1 MSEYNIYADIASRT
15 GGDVYI
21 GVVGPVR
28 TGKSTF
34 IKRFM
39 EQAVIPN
46 IQDAEDVGRAID
58 ELPQSATGKTIM
70 TTEPKFVPNAAVRV
84 NIGNTTA
91 NIRMIDCVGYLVE
104 GALGAAEGDE
114 PRMISTPW
122 SEEKMPF
129 ERAAELG
136 TEKVIKEH
144 STIAVVVTTDGSF
157 TGIPAENYMPAEDRV
172 IRELSAA
179 GKPFIVVINSSEP
192 GSEYAEK
199 RRKEIEER
207 YLVKA
212 VIMDVGNAE
221 KADFEKILTA
231 IVMEFPI
238 KRVDVEL
245 PDWLFALGDHPAMR
259 SVVEALKTGEAGRKM
274 GDAERFGEM
283 FTESEYLLPDP
294 DIAADAATGAVHLTF
309 KACDGAFYKVLS
321 EKCGEKLRSERDILT
336 YLIDA
341 SYGLKQ
347 YNKIAS
353 AMDRAN
359 ETGYGVVTPSLS
371 DMKLE
376 APELT
381 HKGTQ
386 YGIKLK
392 AVAPSYH
399 MIKVDVET
407 EVNPIIGSEISSTE
421 LSESL
426 KEKFENDPD
435 GIWETNFLG
444 KPLSELVAENM
455 SGKTG
460 SVPENVQ
467 VKLRKALKRVVNEQR
482 GSILCI
488 LI

>member
-1 MSEYNIYADIASRT
+1 
-15 GGDVYI
+15 
-21 GVVGPVR
+21 
-28 TGKSTF
+28 
-34 IKRFM
+34 
-39 EQAVIPN
+39 
-46 IQDAEDVGRAID
+46 
-58 ELPQSATGKTIM
+58 
-70 TTEPKFVPNAAVRV
+70 
-84 NIGNTTA
+84 
-91 NIRMIDCVGYLVE
+91 
-104 GALGAAEGDE
+104 
-114 PRMISTPW
+114 
-122 SEEKMPF
+122 
-129 ERAAELG
+129 
-136 TEKVIKEH
+136 
-144 STIAVVVTTDGSF
+144 
-157 TGIPAENYMPAEDRV
+157 
-172 IRELSAA
+172 
-179 GKPFIVVINSSEP
+179 
-192 GSEYAEK
+192 
-199 RRKEIEER
+199 
-207 YLVKA
+207 
-212 VIMDVGNAE
+212 
-221 KADFEKILTA
+221 
-231 IVMEFPI
+231 
-238 KRVDVEL
+238 
-245 PDWLFALGDHPAMR
+245 
-259 SVVEALKTGEAGRKM
+259 
-274 GDAERFGEM
+274 
-283 FTESEYLLPDP
+283 
-294 DIAADAATGAVHLTF
+294 
-309 KACDGAFYKVLS
+309 
-321 EKCGEKLRSERDILT
+321 
-336 YLIDA
+336 
-341 SYGLKQ
+341 
-347 YNKIAS
+347 
-353 AMDRAN
+353 MDRAN

>member
-15 GGDVYI
+15 GGDIYI

-39 EQAVIPN
+39 ERSVIPN
-46 IQDAEDVGRAID
+46 IADAEDVGRATD

-70 TTEPKFVPNAAVRV
+70 TTEPKFVPNAAVKV
-84 NIGNTTA
+84 KLGSTEA
-91 NIRMIDCVGYLVE
+91 NIRLIDCVGYLVE
-104 GALGAAEGDE
+104 GALGAVEDDR

-122 SEEKMPF
+122 SDEKMPF
-129 ERAAELG
+129 EKAAELG

-157 TGIPAENYMPAEDRV
+157 TGIPSESYRAAEERV
-172 IRELSAA
+172 IKELKAS
-179 GKPFIVVINSSEP
+179 GKPFTVVVNSSAP
-192 GSEYAEK
+192 DSELAEA
-199 RRKEIEER
+199 RRREIENEYSVR
-207 YLVKA
+207 A
-212 VIMDVGNAE
+212 VTMNVDSADKE
-221 KADFEKILTA
+221 DFEDLLTA

-245 PDWLFALGDHPAMR
+245 PDWLFALGDHPAM
-259 SVVEALKTGEAGRKM
+259 SQVVGALKTGEAGLKM
-274 GDAERFGEM
+274 GDAEKFGEL
-283 FTESEYLLPDP
+283 FTDSEYLMPDP
-294 DIAADAATGAVHLTF
+294 DISADAATGAVRLKF
-309 KACDGAFYKVLS
+309 AAAEGAFYKVLS
-321 EKCGEKLRSERDILT
+321 EKCGEQLYSERDILT

-353 AMDRAN
+353 AMDKAN

-381 HKGTQ
+381 HRGAQ

-407 EVNPIIGSEISSTE
+407 EVNPIIGSETSSAE

-426 KEKFENDPD
+426 KQKFESDPE
-435 GIWETNFLG
+435 GLWETNFLG

>member
-1 MSEYNIYADIASRT
+1 MNDETTKTPGPSGPSTPAGGERAGAKKRRRRKSGKPAVLSAKAQPAPADAALPHKAKKSRRRKMSDEIAADPTAAIRDRIFEIDPAAEPNLPPILPIVEGFKGALPLKAAPAAPAPKAQAALKTPAKAEKKADRASAALM
-15 GGDVYI
+15 DHVLDALDHSN
-21 GVVGPVR
+21 VPLAQ
-28 TGKSTF
+28 
-34 IKRFM
+34 
-39 EQAVIPN
+39 EQLLDTLGAP
-46 IQDAEDVGRAID
+46 AI
-58 ELPQSATGKTIM
+58 E
-70 TTEPKFVPNAAVRV
+70 FFAAV
-84 NIGNTTA
+84 
-91 NIRMIDCVGYLVE
+91 
-104 GALGAAEGDE
+104 
-114 PRMISTPW
+114 
-122 SEEKMPF
+122 
-129 ERAAELG
+129 
-136 TEKVIKEH
+136 
-144 STIAVVVTTDGSF
+144 
-157 TGIPAENYMPAEDRV
+157 DRL
-172 IRELSAA
+172 EAA
-179 GKPFIVVINSSEP
+179 GKVFVT
-192 GSEYAEK
+192 
-199 RRKEIEER
+199 RRGRI
-207 YLVKA
+207 A
-212 VIMDVGNAE
+212 
-221 KADFEKILTA
+221 
-231 IVMEFPI
+231 
-238 KRVDVEL
+238 L
-245 PDWLFALGDHPAMR
+245 PRQLGY
-259 SVVEALKTGEAGRKM
+259 V
-274 GDAERFGEM
+274 
-283 FTESEYLLPDP
+283 
-294 DIAADAATGAVHLTF
+294 TGAVHLTF

>member
-15 GGDVYI
+15 GGDIYI

-39 EQAVIPN
+39 ERSVIPN
-46 IQDAEDVGRAID
+46 IADAEDVGRATD

-70 TTEPKFVPNAAVRV
+70 TTEPKFVPNAAVKV
-84 NIGNTTA
+84 KLGSTEA
-91 NIRMIDCVGYLVE
+91 NIRLIDCVGYLVE
-104 GALGAAEGDE
+104 GALGAVEDDR

-122 SEEKMPF
+122 SDEKMPF
-129 ERAAELG
+129 EKAAELG

-157 TGIPAENYMPAEDRV
+157 TGIPSESYRAAEERV
-172 IRELSAA
+172 IKELKAS
-179 GKPFIVVINSSEP
+179 GKPFTVVVNSSAP
-192 GSEYAEK
+192 DSELAEA
-199 RRKEIEER
+199 RRREIENE
-207 YLVKA
+207 YSVKA
-212 VIMDVGNAE
+212 VTMNVDSADKE
-221 KADFEKILTA
+221 DFEDLLTA

-245 PDWLFALGDHPAMR
+245 PDWLFALGDHPAM
-259 SVVEALKTGEAGRKM
+259 SQVVGALKTGEAGLKM
-274 GDAERFGEM
+274 GDAEKFGEL
-283 FTESEYLLPDP
+283 FTDSEYLMPDP
-294 DIAADAATGAVHLTF
+294 DISADAATGAVRLKF
-309 KACDGAFYKVLS
+309 AAAEGAFYKVLS
-321 EKCGEKLRSERDILT
+321 EKCGEQLYSERDILT

-353 AMDRAN
+353 AMEKAN

-381 HKGTQ
+381 HRGAQ

-407 EVNPIIGSEISSTE
+407 EVNPIIGSETSSAE

-426 KEKFENDPD
+426 KQKFESDPE
-435 GIWETNFLG
+435 GLWETNFLG

>member
-1 MSEYNIYADIASRT
+1 MNLLSILLQAPAT
-15 GGDVYI
+15 GG
-21 GVVGPVR
+21 
-28 TGKSTF
+28 S
-34 IKRFM
+34 
-39 EQAVIPN
+39 Q
-46 IQDAEDVGRAID
+46 
-58 ELPQSATGKTIM
+58 
-70 TTEPKFVPNAAVRV
+70 
-84 NIGNTTA
+84 
-91 NIRMIDCVGYLVE
+91 
-104 GALGAAEGDE
+104 
-114 PRMISTPW
+114 W
-122 SEEKMPF
+122 S
-129 ERAAELG
+129 
-136 TEKVIKEH
+136 
-144 STIAVVVTTDGSF
+144 
-157 TGIPAENYMPAEDRV
+157 GILMM
-172 IRELSAA
+172 
-179 GKPFIVVINSSEP
+179 VVIIAIFYFFMIRP
-192 GSEYAEK
+192 QQK
-199 RRKEIEER
+199 RQKEIQ
-207 YLVKA
+207 KA
-212 VIMDVGNAE
+212 
-221 KADFEKILTA
+221 
-231 IVMEFPI
+231 
-238 KRVDVEL
+238 R
-245 PDWLFALGDHPAMR
+245 
-259 SVVEALKTGEAGRKM
+259 EALKTGEAGRKM